1 MNGKPDWK
9 DAPEWAKF
17 LAMDRN
23 GDWYW
28 YEDKPFV
35 NSNERQGTKI
45 WTGTRRAQLA
55 EKSSNQWKETLEER
69 PK

>member
-17 LAMDRN
+17 LAMDQD

-28 YEDKPFV
+28 FENKPFHDGFIW
-35 NSNERQGTKI
+35 SNYNGQYE
-45 WTGTRRAQLA
+45 LA
-55 EKSSNQWKETLEER
+55 LESTEKWKKSLEER
-69 PK
+69 PQ